1 VEEVAVEPFAV
12 EEEGVVVVSPA
23 EAEVDTRDSTEAGTT
38 SNEVAEAD
46 TAGAVPGGH
55 ATCSIRN
62 LTPTTSRR
70 LLESKPID
78 NTRTTMSLRPPIRAS
93 AKTRACR
100 RC

>member
-1 VEEVAVEPFAV
+1 VAVEPFAV
-12 EEEGVVVVSPA
+12 EEEEAVVVGVVCP
-23 EAEVDTRDSTEAGTT
+23 AEVDTRDSTEAGTT
-38 SNEVAEAD
+38 SNEVAEVD

-62 LTPTTSRR
+62 PTPTTSRR

-78 NTRTTMSLRPPIRAS
+78 NTSTTMSLHRQIRAS
-93 AKTRACR
+93 AKRRACR